1 MLASPFYLHTWKKFV
16 DEGVLDSNRINERIS
31 ESWHRCKQANVNPHM
46 NKGQKIL
53 SSNFFQ
59 DQKKK
64 SEIFLDIAIPQLQNM
79 RRTIDE
85 LQMMALLIDPD
96 GYVLSLSGN
105 QQTLKRAK
113 HINFIEGVKWTEA
126 AVGTN
131 AIGTAL
137 QIEEAIMISGTE
149 HYSVASHSW
158 SCAAAPIHNDDG
170 KLIGVLDFSCPIE
183 FSHPYMLGMVTSIAH
198 AIERECSIRVHQN
211 ELHLIH
217 RFLDVIDSDEQV
229 VICNHR
235 DVIVSASK
243 KVRERVSNWSRMK
256 LEDLMQNGLKPK
268 LEVPIYS
275 NDRMIGKCI
284 YVKENK
290 QGNVFSTSPFING
303 VTFPGV
309 IGTSNAFQHTL
320 EEIKLVSPTDAS
332 VYVCGETGVGKEY
345 VARAIHEN
353 SSRKNGPFIAVN
365 CGSLPKE
372 LMESELFGYAEGA
385 FTGARRQGYK
395 GKFEQADGG
404 TIFLDEIGEVPPE
417 MQVALLRVLQ
427 ERIVTPIGSSKEV
440 PVNIRIITA
449 THKDLLRLVEEG
461 KFRQDLY
468 YRLHVYPL
476 YVPSLIERKED
487 IPYFIQDFCRRK
499 NWNVVFPKNIC
510 NQLSQHAWPGN
521 IRELLNVLERIY
533 ILSQGRE
540 ICGKQISFLLQTM
553 MGNQNQLELQAEN
566 KTEHTL
572 NFREKIQ
579 RDSMIEALEKTN
591 GNVSLASKLLDVP
604 RSTFYKR
611 MQKYKLK
618 SRFL

>member
-1 MLASPFYLHTWKKFV
+1 
-16 DEGVLDSNRINERIS
+16 
-31 ESWHRCKQANVNPHM
+31 
-46 NKGQKIL
+46 
-53 SSNFFQ
+53 
-59 DQKKK
+59 
-64 SEIFLDIAIPQLQNM
+64 
-79 RRTIDE
+79 
-85 LQMMALLIDPD
+85 
-96 GYVLSLSGN
+96 
-105 QQTLKRAK
+105 
-113 HINFIEGVKWTEA
+113 
-126 AVGTN
+126 
-131 AIGTAL
+131 
-137 QIEEAIMISGTE
+137 
-149 HYSVASHSW
+149 
-158 SCAAAPIHNDDG
+158 
-170 KLIGVLDFSCPIE
+170 
-183 FSHPYMLGMVTSIAH
+183 
-198 AIERECSIRVHQN
+198 
-211 ELHLIH
+211 
-217 RFLDVIDSDEQV
+217 
-229 VICNHR
+229 
-235 DVIVSASK
+235 
-243 KVRERVSNWSRMK
+243 
-256 LEDLMQNGLKPK
+256 
-268 LEVPIYS
+268 
-275 NDRMIGKCI
+275 RMIGKCI
-284 YVKENK
+284 YLKENK
-290 QGNVFSTSPFING
+290 RENLFSTSKFING
-303 VTFPGV
+303 ITFHGV

-353 SSRKNGPFIAVN
+353 SPRKNGPFIAVN

-395 GKFEQADGG
+395 GKFEQADSG

-427 ERIVTPIGSSKEV
+427 ERTVTPIGSSKEV
-440 PVNIRIITA
+440 PLNIRIITA

-499 NWNVVFPKNIC
+499 NWNVVFPKSIC
-510 NQLSQHAWPGN
+510 NQFSQHTWPGN
-521 IRELLNVLERIY
+521 IRELLNALERIY

-540 ICGKQISFLLQTM
+540 ICEKQISFLLQTM
-553 MGNQNQLELQAEN
+553 MGNQHQLELQAEN

-591 GNVSLASKLLDVP
+591 GNVSLAAKLLDVP

-611 MQKYKLK
+611 MQKYKL
-618 SRFL
+618 

>member
-16 DEGVLDSNRINERIS
+16 NEGVLDSNRINQRIS

-53 SSNFFQ
+53 SSDIFQ
-59 DQKKK
+59 EQKKK
-64 SEIFLDIAIPQLQNM
+64 SEIFLDIALPQIQNM
-79 RRTIDE
+79 RKTIDE

-105 QQTLKRAK
+105 KQTLKRAK
-113 HINFIEGVKWTEA
+113 HINFIEGVKWTES

-137 QIEEAIMISGTE
+137 EIEEAIMISGTE
-149 HYSVASHSW
+149 HYTVASHSW

-243 KVRERVSNWSRMK
+243 SVRERINNWSRMK
-256 LEDLMQNGLKPK
+256 LEELMHHGLETK
-268 LEVPIYS
+268 LEIPVYS
-275 NDRMIGKCI
+275 NERMIGKCM
-284 YVKENK
+284 YLKENK
-290 QGNVFSTSPFING
+290 QMNTYSALTFIKGITFSG
-303 VTFPGV
+303 VT
-309 IGTSNAFQHTL
+309 GTSRAFQHTL

-353 SSRKNGPFIAVN
+353 SPRKDGPFIAVN

-395 GKFEQADGG
+395 GKFEQANGG
-404 TIFLDEIGEVPPE
+404 TLFLDEIGEVPPE

-427 ERIVTPIGSSKEV
+427 ERTITPIGSSKLV

-487 IPYFIQDFCRRK
+487 IPYFIQHFCERK
-499 NWNVVFPKNIC
+499 NWNVVFPKSIY
-510 NQLSQHAWPGN
+510 NQFLQHTWPGN
-521 IRELLNVLERIY
+521 IRELVNVLERIY

-540 ICGKQISFLLQTM
+540 ICEKQVDFLLQTM
-553 MGNQNQLELQAEN
+553 RGNQQQLELQVEN

-572 NFREKIQ
+572 HFREKIQ
-579 RDSMIEALEKTN
+579 RDSMIEALQKTN
-591 GNVSLASKLLDVP
+591 GNVSLAAKLLNVP

-611 MQKYKLK
+611 MQKYKL
-618 SRFL
+618 

>member
-31 ESWHRCKQANVNPHM
+31 ESWYRCKQANVNPHM

-53 SSNFFQ
+53 SSNIFQ

-64 SEIFLDIAIPQLQNM
+64 SEIFLDIAIPQIQNM
-79 RRTIDE
+79 RKTIDE

-105 QQTLKRAK
+105 EQTLKRAK

-137 QIEEAIMISGTE
+137 EIEEAIMISGTE

-243 KVRERVSNWSRMK
+243 KVRKRVSNWSRMK

-268 LEVPIYS
+268 LEVPVYS

-303 VTFPGV
+303 ITFPGV

-353 SSRKNGPFIAVN
+353 SPRKNGPFIAVN
-365 CGSLPKE
+365 CGALPKE

-427 ERIVTPIGSSKEV
+427 ERTVIPIGGSKEV

-487 IPYFIQDFCRRK
+487 IPYFIQHFCERK
-499 NWNVVFPKNIC
+499 NWNIVFPKSIC
-510 NQLSQHAWPGN
+510 NQFSQHTWPGN
-521 IRELLNVLERIY
+521 IRELLNALERIY

-540 ICGKQISFLLQTM
+540 ICEKQISFLLQTM
-553 MGNQNQLELQAEN
+553 MRNQHQLELQTEN
-566 KTEHTL
+566 KTEDTL

-591 GNVSLASKLLDVP
+591 GNVSLAAKLLDVP

-611 MQKYKLK
+611 MQKYKL
-618 SRFL
+618 

>member
-1 MLASPFYLHTWKKFV
+1 MLASPFYLHTWKKFI
-16 DEGVLDSNRINERIS
+16 DEGVLDSNRINEKIS

-53 SSNFFQ
+53 SSNIFQ

-64 SEIFLDIAIPQLQNM
+64 SEIFLDIAIPQIQNM
-79 RRTIDE
+79 RKTIDE

-105 QQTLKRAK
+105 KQTLKRAK

-137 QIEEAIMISGTE
+137 EIEEAIMISGTE

-243 KVRERVSNWSRMK
+243 SVRERINNWSRMK
-256 LEDLMQNGLKPK
+256 LEELMHHGLEIK
-268 LEVPIYS
+268 LEIPVYS
-275 NDRMIGKCI
+275 NERMIGKCM
-284 YVKENK
+284 YLKENK
-290 QGNVFSTSPFING
+290 QMNTYSAFTFIKG
-303 VTFPGV
+303 ITFPGV
-309 IGTSNAFQHTL
+309 TGTSKAFQHTL

-353 SSRKNGPFIAVN
+353 SPRKDGLFIAVN

-395 GKFEQADGG
+395 GKFEQANGG
-404 TIFLDEIGEVPPE
+404 TLFLDEIGEVPPE

-427 ERIVTPIGSSKEV
+427 ERTITPIGSSKEV

-461 KFRQDLY
+461 EFRQDLY

-487 IPYFIQDFCRRK
+487 IPYFIQHFCERK
-499 NWNVVFPKNIC
+499 NWNVVFPKSIC
-510 NQLSQHAWPGN
+510 NQFLQHTWPGN
-521 IRELLNVLERIY
+521 IRELVNALERIY

-540 ICGKQISFLLQTM
+540 ICEKQVALLIQTM
-553 MGNQNQLELQAEN
+553 MGNQQQLELQVEN

-579 RDSMIEALEKTN
+579 RDSMIEALQKTN
-591 GNVSLASKLLDVP
+591 GNVSLAAKLLDVP

-611 MQKYKLK
+611 MQKYKL
-618 SRFL
+618 

>member
-16 DEGVLDSNRINERIS
+16 NEGVLDSNRINQRIS

-46 NKGQKIL
+46 NKGQKVL
-53 SSNFFQ
+53 SSHIFRE
-59 DQKKK
+59 QKKK
-64 SEIFLDIAIPQLQNM
+64 SEIFLDIALPQIQNM
-79 RRTIDE
+79 RKTIDE

-105 QQTLKRAK
+105 KQTLKRAK

-137 QIEEAIMISGTE
+137 EIEEAIMISGTE
-149 HYSVASHSW
+149 HYSVVSHSW

-170 KLIGVLDFSCPIE
+170 KLIGILDFSCPIE

-243 KVRERVSNWSRMK
+243 SVRERVTNWSRMK
-256 LEDLMQNGLKPK
+256 LEDLVHHGLETK
-268 LEVPIYS
+268 LEIPVYS
-275 NDRMIGKCI
+275 NERMIGKCM
-284 YVKENK
+284 YLKENK
-290 QGNVFSTSPFING
+290 QMNTYSAFTFIKG
-303 VTFPGV
+303 ITFPGV
-309 IGTSNAFQHTL
+309 TGTSKAFQHTL

-353 SSRKNGPFIAVN
+353 SPRKDGPFIAVN

-395 GKFEQADGG
+395 GKFEQANGG
-404 TIFLDEIGEVPPE
+404 TLFLDEIGEVPPE

-427 ERIVTPIGSSKEV
+427 ERTITPIGSSKEV

-487 IPYFIQDFCRRK
+487 IPYFIQHFCERK
-499 NWNVVFPKNIC
+499 NWNVVFPKSIC
-510 NQLSQHAWPGN
+510 NQFLQHTWPGN
-521 IRELLNVLERIY
+521 IRELVNALERIY

-540 ICGKQISFLLQTM
+540 ICEKQVAFLIQTM
-553 MGNQNQLELQAEN
+553 MGNQQQLELQVEN
-566 KTEHTL
+566 KTEQTL
-572 NFREKIQ
+572 HFREKIQ
-579 RDSMIEALEKTN
+579 RDSMIEALQKTN
-591 GNVSLASKLLDVP
+591 GNVSLAAKLLDVP

-611 MQKYKLK
+611 MQKYKL
-618 SRFL
+618 

>member
-1 MLASPFYLHTWKKFV
+1 MLASPFYLHTWKKFIN
-16 DEGVLDSNRINERIS
+16 EGVLDSNRINERIS

-64 SEIFLDIAIPQLQNM
+64 SEIFLDIAIPQIQNM
-79 RRTIDE
+79 RKTIDE

-105 QQTLKRAK
+105 KQTLKRAK

-137 QIEEAIMISGTE
+137 EIEEAIMISGTE
-149 HYSVASHSW
+149 HYSVVSHSW

-243 KVRERVSNWSRMK
+243 SVRERINNWSRMK
-256 LEDLMQNGLKPK
+256 LEELMHHGLETK
-268 LEVPIYS
+268 LEIPVYS
-275 NDRMIGKCI
+275 NERMIGKCM
-284 YVKENK
+284 YLKENE
-290 QGNVFSTSPFING
+290 QMNTYSAFTFIKG
-303 VTFPGV
+303 ITFPGV
-309 IGTSNAFQHTL
+309 TGTSKAFQHTL

-353 SSRKNGPFIAVN
+353 SPRKDGPFIAVN

-395 GKFEQADGG
+395 GKFEQANGG
-404 TIFLDEIGEVPPE
+404 TLFLDEIGEVPPE

-427 ERIVTPIGSSKEV
+427 ERTITPIGSSKEV

-487 IPYFIQDFCRRK
+487 IPYFIQHFCERK
-499 NWNVVFPKNIC
+499 NWNVVFPKSIC
-510 NQLSQHAWPGN
+510 NQFLQHTWPGN
-521 IRELLNVLERIY
+521 IRELVNALERIY

-540 ICGKQISFLLQTM
+540 ICEKQVAFLIQTM
-553 MGNQNQLELQAEN
+553 MGNQQQLELQVEN

-579 RDSMIEALEKTN
+579 RDSMIEALQKTN
-591 GNVSLASKLLDVP
+591 GNVSLAAKLLDVP

-611 MQKYKLK
+611 MQKYKL
-618 SRFL
+618 

>member
-53 SSNFFQ
+53 SSIFFQ

-64 SEIFLDIAIPQLQNM
+64 SEIFLDIAIPQIQNM
-79 RRTIDE
+79 RKTIDE

-105 QQTLKRAK
+105 KQTLKRAK
-113 HINFIEGVKWTEA
+113 HINFVEGVKWTEA

-158 SCAAAPIHNDDG
+158 SCAAAPIHNNDG

-211 ELHLIH
+211 ELQLIH

-243 KVRERVSNWSRMK
+243 RVRERVCNWSRMK
-256 LEDLMQNGLKPK
+256 LEDLMHYGLKTK
-268 LEVPIYS
+268 LEVPVYS
-275 NDRMIGKCI
+275 SDRMIGKCI

-290 QGNVFSTSPFING
+290 QEKLFSTSPFING
-303 VTFPGV
+303 ITFPGV
-309 IGTSNAFQHTL
+309 IGTSDSFQHTL
-320 EEIKLVSPTDAS
+320 EEIKLVSPTDTS
-332 VYVCGETGVGKEY
+332 VYVCGKTGVGKEY

-353 SSRKNGPFIAVN
+353 SPRKNGPFIAVN

-417 MQVALLRVLQ
+417 MQVALLRVIQ
-427 ERIVTPIGSSKEV
+427 ERTVTPIGSSKEV

-487 IPYFIQDFCRRK
+487 IPYFIKHFCEQK
-499 NWNVVFPKNIC
+499 NWNVVFPKSIC
-510 NQLSQHAWPGN
+510 NQFYQHTWPGN

-540 ICGKQISFLLQTM
+540 ICEKQISFLLQTM
-553 MGNQNQLELQAEN
+553 MGNQHQLALQAEN
-566 KTEHTL
+566 KTENAL

-579 RDSMIEALEKTN
+579 RDSMVEALEKTN
-591 GNVSLASKLLDVP
+591 GNVSLAAKLLDVP

-611 MQKYKLK
+611 MQKYRL
-618 SRFL
+618 

>member
-1 MLASPFYLHTWKKFV
+1 MLASPFYLHTWKKFIN
-16 DEGVLDSNRINERIS
+16 EGVLDSNRINERIS

-64 SEIFLDIAIPQLQNM
+64 SEIFLDIAIPQIQNM
-79 RRTIDE
+79 RKTIDE

-105 QQTLKRAK
+105 KQTLKRAK

-137 QIEEAIMISGTE
+137 EIEEAIMISGTE
-149 HYSVASHSW
+149 HYSVVSHNW

-243 KVRERVSNWSRMK
+243 SVRVRINNWSRMK
-256 LEDLMQNGLKPK
+256 LEELMHHGLETK
-268 LEVPIYS
+268 LEIPVYS
-275 NDRMIGKCI
+275 NERMIGKCM
-284 YVKENK
+284 YLKENE
-290 QGNVFSTSPFING
+290 QMNTYSALTFIKG
-303 VTFPGV
+303 ITFPGV
-309 IGTSNAFQHTL
+309 TGTSRAFQHTL
-320 EEIKLVSPTDAS
+320 EEIMLVSPTDAS

-353 SSRKNGPFIAVN
+353 SPRKDGPFIAVN

-372 LMESELFGYAEGA
+372 LIESELFGYAEGA

-395 GKFEQADGG
+395 GKFEQANGG
-404 TIFLDEIGEVPPE
+404 TLFLDEIGEVPPE

-427 ERIVTPIGSSKEV
+427 ERTITPIGSSKEV

-487 IPYFIQDFCRRK
+487 IPYFIQHFCEQK
-499 NWNVVFPKNIC
+499 NWNVVFPKSIC
-510 NQLSQHAWPGN
+510 NQFLQHTWPGN
-521 IRELLNVLERIY
+521 IRELVNALERIY

-540 ICGKQISFLLQTM
+540 ICEKQVALLIQTM
-553 MGNQNQLELQAEN
+553 MGNQQQLELQVEN

-579 RDSMIEALEKTN
+579 RDSMIEALQKTN
-591 GNVSLASKLLDVP
+591 GNVSLAAKLLDVP

-611 MQKYKLK
+611 MQKYKL
-618 SRFL
+618 

>member
-1 MLASPFYLHTWKKFV
+1 MLASPFYLHTWKKFI
-16 DEGVLDSNRINERIS
+16 DKGVLNSNRINERIS

-53 SSNFFQ
+53 SSNIFQ
-59 DQKKK
+59 EQKKK
-64 SEIFLDIAIPQLQNM
+64 SEIFLDIALPQIQNM
-79 RRTIDE
+79 RKTIDE

-105 QQTLKRAK
+105 KQTLKRAK

-137 QIEEAIMISGTE
+137 EIEEAIMISGTE

-183 FSHPYMLGMVTSIAH
+183 FSHLYMLGMVTSIAH

-243 KVRERVSNWSRMK
+243 SVRKRVTNWSRMK
-256 LEDLMQNGLKPK
+256 LEDLMRYGLETK
-268 LEVPIYS
+268 LEIPVYS
-275 NDRMIGKCI
+275 NERMIGKCM
-284 YVKENK
+284 YLKENK
-290 QGNVFSTSPFING
+290 QMNTYSAFTFIKGITFSG
-303 VTFPGV
+303 VT
-309 IGTSNAFQHTL
+309 GTSKAFQHTL

-353 SSRKNGPFIAVN
+353 SPRKDGPFIAVN

-395 GKFEQADGG
+395 GKFEQANGG
-404 TIFLDEIGEVPPE
+404 TLFLDEIGEVPSE

-427 ERIVTPIGSSKEV
+427 ERTITPIGSSKEV

-476 YVPSLIERKED
+476 YVPSLLERKED
-487 IPYFIQDFCRRK
+487 IPYFIQHFCERK
-499 NWNVVFPKNIC
+499 NWNVVFPKSIC
-510 NQLSQHAWPGN
+510 NQFLQHTWPGN
-521 IRELLNVLERIY
+521 IRELVNVLERIY

-540 ICGKQISFLLQTM
+540 ICEKRIAFLLQTM
-553 MGNQNQLELQAEN
+553 MGNQQQLELQVEN

-579 RDSMIEALEKTN
+579 RDSMIEALQKTN
-591 GNVSLASKLLDVP
+591 GNVSLATKLLDVP

-611 MQKYKLK
+611 MQKFNL
-618 SRFL
+618 

>member
-16 DEGVLDSNRINERIS
+16 NEGVLDSNRINQRIS

-46 NKGQKIL
+46 NKGQKVL
-53 SSNFFQ
+53 SSNIFRE
-59 DQKKK
+59 QKKK
-64 SEIFLDIAIPQLQNM
+64 SEIFLDIALPQIQNM
-79 RRTIDE
+79 RKTIDE

-105 QQTLKRAK
+105 KQTLKRAK

-137 QIEEAIMISGTE
+137 EIEEAIMISGTE
-149 HYSVASHSW
+149 HYSVVSHSW

-170 KLIGVLDFSCPIE
+170 KLIGILDFSCPIE

-243 KVRERVSNWSRMK
+243 SVRERVTNWSRMK
-256 LEDLMQNGLKPK
+256 LEDLVHHGLETK
-268 LEVPIYS
+268 LEIPVYS
-275 NDRMIGKCI
+275 NERMIGKCV
-284 YVKENK
+284 YLKENK
-290 QGNVFSTSPFING
+290 QMNTYSAFTFIKG
-303 VTFPGV
+303 ITFPGV
-309 IGTSNAFQHTL
+309 TGTSKAFQHTL

-353 SSRKNGPFIAVN
+353 SPRKDGPFIAVN

-395 GKFEQADGG
+395 GKFEQANGG
-404 TIFLDEIGEVPPE
+404 TLFLDEIGEVPPE

-427 ERIVTPIGSSKEV
+427 ERTITPIGSSKEV

-476 YVPSLIERKED
+476 YVPSLLERKED
-487 IPYFIQDFCRRK
+487 IPYFIQHFCERK
-499 NWNVVFPKNIC
+499 NWNVVFPKSIC
-510 NQLSQHAWPGN
+510 NQFLQHTWPGN
-521 IRELLNVLERIY
+521 IRELVNVLERIY

-540 ICGKQISFLLQTM
+540 ICEKQVAFLIQTM
-553 MGNQNQLELQAEN
+553 MGNQQQLELQVEN

-572 NFREKIQ
+572 NFRKKIQ
-579 RDSMIEALEKTN
+579 RDSMIEALQKTN
-591 GNVSLASKLLDVP
+591 GNVSLAAKLLDVP

-611 MQKYKLK
+611 MQKYKL
-618 SRFL
+618 

>member
-1 MLASPFYLHTWKKFV
+1 MLASPFYLHTWKKFIN
-16 DEGVLDSNRINERIS
+16 EGVLDSNRINERIS

-53 SSNFFQ
+53 SSSFFQ

-64 SEIFLDIAIPQLQNM
+64 SEIFLDIAIPQIQNM
-79 RRTIDE
+79 RKTIDE

-105 QQTLKRAK
+105 KQTLKRAK

-137 QIEEAIMISGTE
+137 EIEEAIMISGTE
-149 HYSVASHSW
+149 HYSVVSHSW

-243 KVRERVSNWSRMK
+243 SVRERINNWSRMK
-256 LEDLMQNGLKPK
+256 LEELMHHGLETK
-268 LEVPIYS
+268 LEIPVYS
-275 NDRMIGKCI
+275 NERMIGKCM
-284 YVKENK
+284 YLKENE
-290 QGNVFSTSPFING
+290 QMNTYSALTFIKG
-303 VTFPGV
+303 ITFPGV
-309 IGTSNAFQHTL
+309 TGTSRAFQHTL

-353 SSRKNGPFIAVN
+353 SPRKDGPFIAVN

-372 LMESELFGYAEGA
+372 LIESELFGYAEGA

-395 GKFEQADGG
+395 GKFEQANGG
-404 TIFLDEIGEVPPE
+404 TLFLDEIGEVPPE

-427 ERIVTPIGSSKEV
+427 ERTITPIGSSKEV

-487 IPYFIQDFCRRK
+487 IPYFIQHFCERK
-499 NWNVVFPKNIC
+499 NWNVVFPKSIC
-510 NQLSQHAWPGN
+510 NQFLQHTWPGN
-521 IRELLNVLERIY
+521 IRELVNALERIY

-540 ICGKQISFLLQTM
+540 ICEKQVALLIQTM
-553 MGNQNQLELQAEN
+553 MGNQQQLELQVEN

-579 RDSMIEALEKTN
+579 RDSMIEALQKTN
-591 GNVSLASKLLDVP
+591 GNVSLAAKLLDVP

-611 MQKYKLK
+611 MQKYKL
-618 SRFL
+618 

>member
-1 MLASPFYLHTWKKFV
+1 MLASQFYLHTWKKFV
-16 DEGVLDSNRINERIS
+16 NEGVLDSNRINQRIS

-53 SSNFFQ
+53 SSNIFQ
-59 DQKKK
+59 EQKKK
-64 SEIFLDIAIPQLQNM
+64 SEIFLDIALPQIQNM
-79 RRTIDE
+79 RKTIDE

-105 QQTLKRAK
+105 KQTLKRAK
-113 HINFIEGVKWTEA
+113 HINFIEGVKWTES

-137 QIEEAIMISGTE
+137 EIEEAIMISGTE
-149 HYSVASHSW
+149 HYTVASHSW

-243 KVRERVSNWSRMK
+243 SVRERINNWSRMK
-256 LEDLMQNGLKPK
+256 LEELMHHGLETK
-268 LEVPIYS
+268 LEIPVYS
-275 NDRMIGKCI
+275 NERMIGKCM
-284 YVKENK
+284 YLKENK
-290 QGNVFSTSPFING
+290 QMNTYSALTFIKGITFSG
-303 VTFPGV
+303 VT
-309 IGTSNAFQHTL
+309 GTSRAFQHTL

-353 SSRKNGPFIAVN
+353 SPRKDGPFIAVN

-395 GKFEQADGG
+395 GKFEQANGG
-404 TIFLDEIGEVPPE
+404 TLFLDEIGEVPPE

-427 ERIVTPIGSSKEV
+427 ERTITPIGSSKLV

-487 IPYFIQDFCRRK
+487 IPYFIQHFCERK
-499 NWNVVFPKNIC
+499 NWNVVFPKSIY
-510 NQLSQHAWPGN
+510 NQFLQHTWPGN
-521 IRELLNVLERIY
+521 IRELVNVLERIY

-540 ICGKQISFLLQTM
+540 ICEKQVAFLLQTM
-553 MGNQNQLELQAEN
+553 RGNQQQLELQVEN

-572 NFREKIQ
+572 NFRKKIQ
-579 RDSMIEALEKTN
+579 RDSMIEALQKTN
-591 GNVSLASKLLDVP
+591 GNVSLAAKLLNVP

-611 MQKYKLK
+611 MQKYKL
-618 SRFL
+618 

>member
-1 MLASPFYLHTWKKFV
+1 MLASPFYLHTWKKFI

-53 SSNFFQ
+53 SSHIFRE
-59 DQKKK
+59 QKKK
-64 SEIFLDIAIPQLQNM
+64 SEIFLDIALPQIQNM
-79 RRTIDE
+79 RKTIDE

-105 QQTLKRAK
+105 KQTLKRAK

-137 QIEEAIMISGTE
+137 EIEEAIMISGTE

-243 KVRERVSNWSRMK
+243 SVRERINNWSRMK
-256 LEDLMQNGLKPK
+256 LEELMHHGLETK
-268 LEVPIYS
+268 LEIPVYS
-275 NDRMIGKCI
+275 NERMIGKCM
-284 YVKENK
+284 YLKENE
-290 QGNVFSTSPFING
+290 QMNTYSALTFIKG
-303 VTFPGV
+303 ITFPGV
-309 IGTSNAFQHTL
+309 TGTSRAFQHTL

-353 SSRKNGPFIAVN
+353 SPRKDGPFIAVN

-395 GKFEQADGG
+395 GKFEQANGG
-404 TIFLDEIGEVPPE
+404 TLFLDEIGEVPPE

-427 ERIVTPIGSSKEV
+427 ERTITPIGSSKEV

-461 KFRQDLY
+461 NFRQDLY

-487 IPYFIQDFCRRK
+487 IPYFIQHFCERK
-499 NWNVVFPKNIC
+499 NWNVVFPKSIC
-510 NQLSQHAWPGN
+510 NQFLQHTWPGN
-521 IRELLNVLERIY
+521 IRELVNALERIY

-540 ICGKQISFLLQTM
+540 ICEKQVALLIQTM
-553 MGNQNQLELQAEN
+553 MGNQQQLELQVEN

-579 RDSMIEALEKTN
+579 RDSMIEALQKTN
-591 GNVSLASKLLDVP
+591 GNVSLAAKLLDVP

-611 MQKYKLK
+611 MQKYKL
-618 SRFL
+618 

>member
-1 MLASPFYLHTWKKFV
+1 MLASPFYLHTWKKFI
-16 DEGVLDSNRINERIS
+16 DKGVLDSNRINERIS

-53 SSNFFQ
+53 SSNIFQ
-59 DQKKK
+59 EQKKK
-64 SEIFLDIAIPQLQNM
+64 SEIFLDIALPQIQNM
-79 RRTIDE
+79 RKTIDE

-105 QQTLKRAK
+105 KQTLKRAK

-137 QIEEAIMISGTE
+137 EIEEAIMISGTE

-170 KLIGVLDFSCPIE
+170 KLIGVLDFSCAIE

-243 KVRERVSNWSRMK
+243 SVRERVTNWSRMK
-256 LEDLMQNGLKPK
+256 LEDLMRYGLETK
-268 LEVPIYS
+268 LEIPVYS
-275 NDRMIGKCI
+275 NERMIGKCM
-284 YVKENK
+284 YLKENK
-290 QGNVFSTSPFING
+290 QMNTYSAFTFIKGITFSG
-303 VTFPGV
+303 VT
-309 IGTSNAFQHTL
+309 GTNKAFQHTL

-353 SSRKNGPFIAVN
+353 SPRKDGPFIAVN

-395 GKFEQADGG
+395 GKFEQANGG
-404 TIFLDEIGEVPPE
+404 TLFLDEIGEVPSE

-427 ERIVTPIGSSKEV
+427 ERTITPIGSSKEV
-440 PVNIRIITA
+440 TVNIRIITA

-476 YVPSLIERKED
+476 YVPSLLERKED
-487 IPYFIQDFCRRK
+487 IPYFIQHFCERK
-499 NWNVVFPKNIC
+499 NWNVVFPKSIC
-510 NQLSQHAWPGN
+510 NQFLQHTWPGN
-521 IRELLNVLERIY
+521 IRELVNVLERIY

-540 ICGKQISFLLQTM
+540 ICEKQVAFLLQTM
-553 MGNQNQLELQAEN
+553 MGNQQQLELQVEN

-579 RDSMIEALEKTN
+579 RDSMIEALQKTN
-591 GNVSLASKLLDVP
+591 GNVSLAVKLLDVP

-611 MQKYKLK
+611 MQKFNL
-618 SRFL
+618 

>member
-1 MLASPFYLHTWKKFV
+1 MLASPFYLHTWKKFIN
-16 DEGVLDSNRINERIS
+16 EGVLDSNRINQRIS

-46 NKGQKIL
+46 NKGQKVL
-53 SSNFFQ
+53 SSNIFRE
-59 DQKKK
+59 QKKK
-64 SEIFLDIAIPQLQNM
+64 SEIFLDIAIPQIQNM
-79 RRTIDE
+79 RKTIDE

-105 QQTLKRAK
+105 KQTLKRAK

-137 QIEEAIMISGTE
+137 EIEEAIMISGTE

-243 KVRERVSNWSRMK
+243 SVRERINNWSRMK
-256 LEDLMQNGLKPK
+256 LEELMHHGLETK
-268 LEVPIYS
+268 LEIPVYS
-275 NDRMIGKCI
+275 NERMIGKCM
-284 YVKENK
+284 YLKENK
-290 QGNVFSTSPFING
+290 QMNTYSALTFIKG
-303 VTFPGV
+303 ITFPGV
-309 IGTSNAFQHTL
+309 TGTSKAFQHTL
-320 EEIKLVSPTDAS
+320 EEIKLVSPTEAS

-353 SSRKNGPFIAVN
+353 SPRKDGPFIAVN

-395 GKFEQADGG
+395 GKFEQANGG
-404 TIFLDEIGEVPPE
+404 TLFLDEIGEVPPE

-427 ERIVTPIGSSKEV
+427 ERTITPIGSSKEV

-487 IPYFIQDFCRRK
+487 IPYFIQHFCERK
-499 NWNVVFPKNIC
+499 NWNVVFPKSIC
-510 NQLSQHAWPGN
+510 NQFLQHTWPGN
-521 IRELLNVLERIY
+521 IRELVNALERIY

-540 ICGKQISFLLQTM
+540 ICEKQVAFLIQTM
-553 MGNQNQLELQAEN
+553 MGNQQQLELQVEN

-579 RDSMIEALEKTN
+579 RDSMIEALQKTN
-591 GNVSLASKLLDVP
+591 GNVSLATKLLDVP

-611 MQKYKLK
+611 MQKYKL
-618 SRFL
+618 

>member
-16 DEGVLDSNRINERIS
+16 NEGVLDSNRINQRIS

-53 SSNFFQ
+53 SSNIFQ
-59 DQKKK
+59 EQKKK
-64 SEIFLDIAIPQLQNM
+64 SEIFLDIALPQIQNM
-79 RRTIDE
+79 RKTIDE

-105 QQTLKRAK
+105 KQTLKRAK

-137 QIEEAIMISGTE
+137 EIEEAIMISGTE

-170 KLIGVLDFSCPIE
+170 KLIGILDFSCPIE

-243 KVRERVSNWSRMK
+243 SVRERINNWSRMK
-256 LEDLMQNGLKPK
+256 LEELMHHGLETK
-268 LEVPIYS
+268 LEIPVYS
-275 NDRMIGKCI
+275 NERMIGKCM
-284 YVKENK
+284 YLKENK
-290 QGNVFSTSPFING
+290 QMNTYSALTFIKGITFSG
-303 VTFPGV
+303 VT
-309 IGTSNAFQHTL
+309 GTSRAFQHTL

-353 SSRKNGPFIAVN
+353 SPRKDGPFIAVN

-395 GKFEQADGG
+395 GKFEQANGG
-404 TIFLDEIGEVPPE
+404 TLFLDEIGEVPPE

-427 ERIVTPIGSSKEV
+427 ERTITPIGSSKEV

-487 IPYFIQDFCRRK
+487 IPYFIQHFCERK
-499 NWNVVFPKNIC
+499 NWNVVFPKSIY
-510 NQLSQHAWPGN
+510 NQFLQHTWPGN
-521 IRELLNVLERIY
+521 IRELVNVLERIY

-540 ICGKQISFLLQTM
+540 ICEKQVAFLLQTM
-553 MGNQNQLELQAEN
+553 MGNQQQLEWQVET
-566 KTEHTL
+566 KTEQTL
-572 NFREKIQ
+572 HFREKIQ
-579 RDSMIEALEKTN
+579 RDSMIEALQKTN
-591 GNVSLASKLLDVP
+591 GNVSLAAKLLNVP

-611 MQKYKLK
+611 MQKYKL
-618 SRFL
+618 

>member
-1 MLASPFYLHTWKKFV
+1 MLASPFYLHTWKKFI

-46 NKGQKIL
+46 NKGQKVL
-53 SSNFFQ
+53 SSNIFQ
-59 DQKKK
+59 EQKKK
-64 SEIFLDIAIPQLQNM
+64 SEIFLDIALPQIQNM
-79 RRTIDE
+79 RKTIDE

-105 QQTLKRAK
+105 KQTLKRAK

-137 QIEEAIMISGTE
+137 EIEEAIMISGTE

-243 KVRERVSNWSRMK
+243 SVRERVTNWSRMK
-256 LEDLMQNGLKPK
+256 LEDLVHHGLETK
-268 LEVPIYS
+268 LEIPVYS
-275 NDRMIGKCI
+275 NERMIGKCM
-284 YVKENK
+284 YLKENK
-290 QGNVFSTSPFING
+290 QMNTYSAFTFIKG
-303 VTFPGV
+303 ITFPGV
-309 IGTSNAFQHTL
+309 TGTSKAFQHTL

-353 SSRKNGPFIAVN
+353 SPRKDGPFIAVN

-395 GKFEQADGG
+395 GKFEQANGG
-404 TIFLDEIGEVPPE
+404 TLFLDEIGEVPPE

-427 ERIVTPIGSSKEV
+427 ERTITPIGSSKEV

-487 IPYFIQDFCRRK
+487 IPYFIQHFCEQK
-499 NWNVVFPKNIC
+499 NWNIVFPKSIC
-510 NQLSQHAWPGN
+510 NQFLQHTWPGN
-521 IRELLNVLERIY
+521 IRELVNALERIY

-540 ICGKQISFLLQTM
+540 ICEKQVAFLIQTM
-553 MGNQNQLELQAEN
+553 MGNQQQLELQVEN

-579 RDSMIEALEKTN
+579 RDSMIEALQKTN
-591 GNVSLASKLLDVP
+591 GNVSLAAKLLDVP

-611 MQKYKLK
+611 MQKYKL
-618 SRFL
+618 

>member
-31 ESWHRCKQANVNPHM
+31 ESWYRCKQANVNPHM

-53 SSNFFQ
+53 SSNIFQ

-64 SEIFLDIAIPQLQNM
+64 SEIFLDIAIPQIQNM
-79 RRTIDE
+79 RKTIDE

-105 QQTLKRAK
+105 EQTLKRAK

-137 QIEEAIMISGTE
+137 EIEEAIMISGTE

-217 RFLDVIDSDEQV
+217 RFLDVIDSNEQV

-235 DVIVSASK
+235 NVIVSASK
-243 KVRERVSNWSRMK
+243 RIRERVTNWSRMK
-256 LEDLMQNGLKPK
+256 LEDLMYYGLKTK
-268 LEVPIYS
+268 LEVPVYS
-275 NDRMIGKCI
+275 NNRMIGKCI
-284 YVKENK
+284 YVKEKK
-290 QGNVFSTSPFING
+290 QEKVFSTSLFING
-303 VTFPGV
+303 ITFPGV
-309 IGTSNAFQHTL
+309 IGTSDAFQHTL

-353 SSRKNGPFIAVN
+353 SPRKNGPFIAVN
-365 CGSLPKE
+365 CGALPKE

-395 GKFEQADGG
+395 GKFKQADGG

-427 ERIVTPIGSSKEV
+427 ERTVTPIGSSKEV

-487 IPYFIQDFCRRK
+487 IPYFIQHFCERK
-499 NWNVVFPKNIC
+499 NWNVVFPKSIC
-510 NQLSQHAWPGN
+510 NQFSQHTWPGN
-521 IRELLNVLERIY
+521 IRELLNALERIY

-540 ICGKQISFLLQTM
+540 ICEKQISFLLQTM
-553 MGNQNQLELQAEN
+553 MRNQHQLELQTEN
-566 KTEHTL
+566 KTEDTL

-591 GNVSLASKLLDVP
+591 GNVSLAAKLLDVP

-611 MQKYKLK
+611 MQKYKL
-618 SRFL
+618 

>member
-1 MLASPFYLHTWKKFV
+1 MLASPFYLHTWKKFIN
-16 DEGVLDSNRINERIS
+16 EGVLDSNRINERIS

-46 NKGQKIL
+46 NKGQKVL
-53 SSNFFQ
+53 SSNIFRE
-59 DQKKK
+59 QKKK
-64 SEIFLDIAIPQLQNM
+64 SEIFLDIALPQIQNM
-79 RRTIDE
+79 RKTIDE

-105 QQTLKRAK
+105 KQTLKRAK

-137 QIEEAIMISGTE
+137 EIEEAIMISGTE
-149 HYSVASHSW
+149 HYSVVSHSW

-243 KVRERVSNWSRMK
+243 SVRERVTNWSRMK
-256 LEDLMQNGLKPK
+256 LEELMHHGLETK
-268 LEVPIYS
+268 LEIPVYS
-275 NDRMIGKCI
+275 NERMIGKCM
-284 YVKENK
+284 YLKENK
-290 QGNVFSTSPFING
+290 QMNTYSALTFIKG
-303 VTFPGV
+303 ITFPGV
-309 IGTSNAFQHTL
+309 TGTSRAFQHTL

-353 SSRKNGPFIAVN
+353 SPRKDGPFIAVN

-395 GKFEQADGG
+395 GKFEQANGG
-404 TIFLDEIGEVPPE
+404 TLFLDEIGEVPPE

-427 ERIVTPIGSSKEV
+427 ERTITPIGSSKEV

-487 IPYFIQDFCRRK
+487 IPYFIQHFCERK
-499 NWNVVFPKNIC
+499 NWNVVFPKSIY
-510 NQLSQHAWPGN
+510 NQFLQHTWPGN
-521 IRELLNVLERIY
+521 IRELVNVLERIY

-540 ICGKQISFLLQTM
+540 ICEKQVAFLIQTM
-553 MGNQNQLELQAEN
+553 TGNQQQLELQVEN

-591 GNVSLASKLLDVP
+591 GNVSLAAKLLNVP

-611 MQKYKLK
+611 MQKYKL
-618 SRFL
+618 

>member
-16 DEGVLDSNRINERIS
+16 NEGVLDSNRINQRIS

-53 SSNFFQ
+53 SSNIFQ
-59 DQKKK
+59 EQKKK
-64 SEIFLDIAIPQLQNM
+64 SEIFLDIALPQIQNM
-79 RRTIDE
+79 RKTIDE

-105 QQTLKRAK
+105 KQTLKRAK
-113 HINFIEGVKWTEA
+113 HINFIEGVKWTES

-137 QIEEAIMISGTE
+137 EIEEAIMIIGTE
-149 HYSVASHSW
+149 HYTVASHSW

-235 DVIVSASK
+235 DVIISASK
-243 KVRERVSNWSRMK
+243 SVRERINNWSRMK
-256 LEDLMQNGLKPK
+256 LEELMHHGLETK
-268 LEVPIYS
+268 LEIPVYS
-275 NDRMIGKCI
+275 NERMIGKCM
-284 YVKENK
+284 YLKENK
-290 QGNVFSTSPFING
+290 QMNTYSALTFIKGITFSG
-303 VTFPGV
+303 VT
-309 IGTSNAFQHTL
+309 GTSRAFQHTL

-353 SSRKNGPFIAVN
+353 SPRKDGPFIAVN

-395 GKFEQADGG
+395 GKFEQANGG
-404 TIFLDEIGEVPPE
+404 TLFLDEIGEVPPE

-427 ERIVTPIGSSKEV
+427 ERTITPIGSSKLV

-487 IPYFIQDFCRRK
+487 IPYFIQHFCERK
-499 NWNVVFPKNIC
+499 NWNVVFPKSIY
-510 NQLSQHAWPGN
+510 NQFLQHTWPGN
-521 IRELLNVLERIY
+521 IRELVNVLERIY

-540 ICGKQISFLLQTM
+540 ICGKQVAFLLQTM
-553 MGNQNQLELQAEN
+553 RGNQQQLELQVEN

-572 NFREKIQ
+572 NFRKKIQ
-579 RDSMIEALEKTN
+579 RDSMIEALQKTN
-591 GNVSLASKLLDVP
+591 GNVSLAAKLLNVP

-611 MQKYKLK
+611 MQKYKL
-618 SRFL
+618 

>member
-1 MLASPFYLHTWKKFV
+1 KFV
-16 DEGVLDSNRINERIS
+16 NEGVLDSNRINQRIS

-53 SSNFFQ
+53 SSNIFQ
-59 DQKKK
+59 EQKEK
-64 SEIFLDIAIPQLQNM
+64 SEIFLDIALPQIQNM
-79 RRTIDE
+79 RKTIDE

-105 QQTLKRAK
+105 KQTLKRAK
-113 HINFIEGVKWTEA
+113 HINFIEGVKWTES

-137 QIEEAIMISGTE
+137 EIEEAIMISGTE
-149 HYSVASHSW
+149 HYTVASHSW

-243 KVRERVSNWSRMK
+243 SVRERINNWSRMK
-256 LEDLMQNGLKPK
+256 LEELMHHGLETK
-268 LEVPIYS
+268 LEIPVYS
-275 NDRMIGKCI
+275 NERMIGKCM
-284 YVKENK
+284 YLKENK
-290 QGNVFSTSPFING
+290 QMNTYSALTFIKGITFSG
-303 VTFPGV
+303 VT
-309 IGTSNAFQHTL
+309 GTSRAFQHTL

-353 SSRKNGPFIAVN
+353 SPRKDGPFIAVN

-395 GKFEQADGG
+395 GKFEQANGG
-404 TIFLDEIGEVPPE
+404 TLFLDEIGEVPPE

-427 ERIVTPIGSSKEV
+427 ERTITPIGSSKLV

-487 IPYFIQDFCRRK
+487 IPYFIQHFCERK
-499 NWNVVFPKNIC
+499 NWNVVFPKSIY
-510 NQLSQHAWPGN
+510 NQFLQHTWPGN
-521 IRELLNVLERIY
+521 IRELVNVLERIY

-540 ICGKQISFLLQTM
+540 ICEKQVDFLLQTM
-553 MGNQNQLELQAEN
+553 RGNQQQLELQVEN

-572 NFREKIQ
+572 HFREKIQ
-579 RDSMIEALEKTN
+579 RDSMIEALQKTN
-591 GNVSLASKLLDVP
+591 GNVSLAAKLLNVP

-611 MQKYKLK
+611 MQKYKL
-618 SRFL
+618 

>member
-16 DEGVLDSNRINERIS
+16 NEGVLDSNRINQRIS

-53 SSNFFQ
+53 SSNIFQ
-59 DQKKK
+59 EQKKK
-64 SEIFLDIAIPQLQNM
+64 SEIFLDIALPQIQNM
-79 RRTIDE
+79 RKTIDE

-105 QQTLKRAK
+105 KQTLKRAK
-113 HINFIEGVKWTEA
+113 HINFIEGVKWTES

-137 QIEEAIMISGTE
+137 EIEEAIMISGTE
-149 HYSVASHSW
+149 HYTVASHSW

-243 KVRERVSNWSRMK
+243 SVRERINNWSRMK
-256 LEDLMQNGLKPK
+256 LEELMHHGLETK
-268 LEVPIYS
+268 LEIPVYS
-275 NDRMIGKCI
+275 NERMIGKCM
-284 YVKENK
+284 YLKENK
-290 QGNVFSTSPFING
+290 QMNTYSALTFIKGITFSG
-303 VTFPGV
+303 VT
-309 IGTSNAFQHTL
+309 GTSRAFQHTL

-353 SSRKNGPFIAVN
+353 SPRKDGPFIAVN

-395 GKFEQADGG
+395 GKFELANGG
-404 TIFLDEIGEVPPE
+404 TLFLDEIGEVPPE

-427 ERIVTPIGSSKEV
+427 ERTITPIGSSKLV

-487 IPYFIQDFCRRK
+487 IPYFIQHFCERK
-499 NWNVVFPKNIC
+499 NWNVVFPKSIY
-510 NQLSQHAWPGN
+510 NQFLQHTWPGN
-521 IRELLNVLERIY
+521 IRELVNVLERIY

-540 ICGKQISFLLQTM
+540 ICEKQVDFLLQTM
-553 MGNQNQLELQAEN
+553 RGNQQQLELQVEN

-572 NFREKIQ
+572 HFREKIQ
-579 RDSMIEALEKTN
+579 RDSMIEALQKTN
-591 GNVSLASKLLDVP
+591 GNVSLAAKLLNVP

-611 MQKYKLK
+611 MQKYKL
-618 SRFL
+618 

>member
-16 DEGVLDSNRINERIS
+16 NEGVLDSNRINERIS

-46 NKGQKIL
+46 NKGQKVL
-53 SSNFFQ
+53 SSNIFRE
-59 DQKKK
+59 QKKK
-64 SEIFLDIAIPQLQNM
+64 SEIFLDIALPQIQNM
-79 RRTIDE
+79 RKTIDE

-105 QQTLKRAK
+105 KQTLKRAK

-137 QIEEAIMISGTE
+137 EIEEAIMISGTE
-149 HYSVASHSW
+149 HYSVVSHSW

-170 KLIGVLDFSCPIE
+170 KLIGILDFSCPIE

-243 KVRERVSNWSRMK
+243 SVRERVTNWSRMK
-256 LEDLMQNGLKPK
+256 LEDLVHHGLETK
-268 LEVPIYS
+268 LEIPVYS
-275 NDRMIGKCI
+275 NERMIGKCM
-284 YVKENK
+284 YLKENK
-290 QGNVFSTSPFING
+290 QMNTYSAFTFIKG
-303 VTFPGV
+303 ITFPGV
-309 IGTSNAFQHTL
+309 TGTSKAFQHTL

-353 SSRKNGPFIAVN
+353 SPRKDGPFIAVN

-395 GKFEQADGG
+395 GKFEQANGG
-404 TIFLDEIGEVPPE
+404 TLFLDEIGEVPPE

-427 ERIVTPIGSSKEV
+427 ERTITPIGSSKEV

-487 IPYFIQDFCRRK
+487 IPYFIQHFCEQK
-499 NWNVVFPKNIC
+499 NWNVVFPKSIC
-510 NQLSQHAWPGN
+510 NQFLQHTWPGN
-521 IRELLNVLERIY
+521 IRELVNALERIY

-540 ICGKQISFLLQTM
+540 IYEKQVAFLIQTM
-553 MGNQNQLELQAEN
+553 MGNQQQLELQVEN

-579 RDSMIEALEKTN
+579 RDSMIEALQKTN
-591 GNVSLASKLLDVP
+591 GNVSLAAKLLDVP

-611 MQKYKLK
+611 MQKYKL
-618 SRFL
+618 

>member
-1 MLASPFYLHTWKKFV
+1 MLASPFYLHAWKKFV
-16 DEGVLDSNRINERIS
+16 NEGVLDSNRINQRIS

-53 SSNFFQ
+53 SSNIFQ
-59 DQKKK
+59 EQKKK
-64 SEIFLDIAIPQLQNM
+64 SEIFLDIALPQIQNM
-79 RRTIDE
+79 RKTIDE

-105 QQTLKRAK
+105 KQTLKRAK
-113 HINFIEGVKWTEA
+113 HINFIEGVKWTES

-137 QIEEAIMISGTE
+137 EIEEAIMISGTE
-149 HYSVASHSW
+149 HYTVASHSW

-243 KVRERVSNWSRMK
+243 SVRERINNWSRMK
-256 LEDLMQNGLKPK
+256 LEELMHHGLETK
-268 LEVPIYS
+268 LEIPVYS
-275 NDRMIGKCI
+275 NERMIGKCM
-284 YVKENK
+284 YLKENK
-290 QGNVFSTSPFING
+290 QMNTYSALTFIKGITFSG
-303 VTFPGV
+303 VT
-309 IGTSNAFQHTL
+309 GTSRAFQHTL

-353 SSRKNGPFIAVN
+353 SPRKDGPFIAVN

-395 GKFEQADGG
+395 GKFEQANGG
-404 TIFLDEIGEVPPE
+404 TLFLDEIGEVPPE

-427 ERIVTPIGSSKEV
+427 ERTITPIGSSKLV

-487 IPYFIQDFCRRK
+487 IPYFIQHFCERK
-499 NWNVVFPKNIC
+499 NWNVVFPKSIY
-510 NQLSQHAWPGN
+510 NQFLQHTWPGN
-521 IRELLNVLERIY
+521 IRELVNVLERIY

-540 ICGKQISFLLQTM
+540 ICEKQVAFLLQTM
-553 MGNQNQLELQAEN
+553 RGNQQQLELQVEN

-572 NFREKIQ
+572 HFREKIQ
-579 RDSMIEALEKTN
+579 RDSMIEALQKTN
-591 GNVSLASKLLDVP
+591 GNVSLAAKLLNVP

-611 MQKYKLK
+611 MQKYKL
-618 SRFL
+618 

>member
-16 DEGVLDSNRINERIS
+16 DEGVLDSNRINERIL

-64 SEIFLDIAIPQLQNM
+64 SEIFLDIAIPQIQNM
-79 RRTIDE
+79 RKTIDD

-137 QIEEAIMISGTE
+137 EIEEAIMISGTE

-217 RFLDVIDSDEQV
+217 RFLDVIDSNEQV

-243 KVRERVSNWSRMK
+243 KVRERVCNWSRMK
-256 LEDLMQNGLKPK
+256 LEDLMHYGLKTK
-268 LEVPIYS
+268 LEVPVYS
-275 NDRMIGKCI
+275 SDRMIGKCI

-290 QGNVFSTSPFING
+290 QEKLFSTSPFING
-303 VTFPGV
+303 ITFPGV
-309 IGTSNAFQHTL
+309 IGTSDAFQHTL

-353 SSRKNGPFIAVN
+353 SPRKNGPFIAVN

-427 ERIVTPIGSSKEV
+427 ERTVTPIGSSKEV
-440 PVNIRIITA
+440 QVNIRIITA

-487 IPYFIQDFCRRK
+487 IPYFIKHFCERT
-499 NWNVVFPKNIC
+499 NWNVVFPKSIC
-510 NQLSQHAWPGN
+510 NQFYQHTWPGN

-540 ICGKQISFLLQTM
+540 ICEKQISFLLQTM
-553 MGNQNQLELQAEN
+553 MGNQHQLALQAEN
-566 KTEHTL
+566 KTENAL

-579 RDSMIEALEKTN
+579 RDSMVEALEKTN
-591 GNVSLASKLLDVP
+591 GNVSLAAKLLDVP

-611 MQKYKLK
+611 MQKYKL
-618 SRFL
+618 

>member
-1 MLASPFYLHTWKKFV
+1 MLASPFYLHTWKKFIN
-16 DEGVLDSNRINERIS
+16 EGVLDSNRINERIS

-64 SEIFLDIAIPQLQNM
+64 SEIFLDIAIPQIQNM
-79 RRTIDE
+79 RKTIDE

-105 QQTLKRAK
+105 KQTLKRAK

-137 QIEEAIMISGTE
+137 EIEEAIMISGTE
-149 HYSVASHSW
+149 HYSVVSHSW

-170 KLIGVLDFSCPIE
+170 KLIGILDFSCPIE
-183 FSHPYMLGMVTSIAH
+183 FSLPYMLGMVTSIAH

-243 KVRERVSNWSRMK
+243 SVRERINNWSRMK
-256 LEDLMQNGLKPK
+256 LEELMHHGLETK
-268 LEVPIYS
+268 LEIPVYS
-275 NDRMIGKCI
+275 NERMIGKCM
-284 YVKENK
+284 YLKENK
-290 QGNVFSTSPFING
+290 QMNTYSALTFIKG
-303 VTFPGV
+303 ITFPGV
-309 IGTSNAFQHTL
+309 TGTSRAFQHTL

-353 SSRKNGPFIAVN
+353 SPRKDGPFIAVN

-372 LMESELFGYAEGA
+372 LIESELFGYAEGA

-395 GKFEQADGG
+395 GKFEQANGG
-404 TIFLDEIGEVPPE
+404 TLFLDEIGEVPPE

-427 ERIVTPIGSSKEV
+427 ERTITPIGSSKEV

-487 IPYFIQDFCRRK
+487 IPYFIQHFCEQK
-499 NWNVVFPKNIC
+499 NWNVVFPKSIC
-510 NQLSQHAWPGN
+510 NQFLQHTWPGN
-521 IRELLNVLERIY
+521 IRELVNALERIY

-540 ICGKQISFLLQTM
+540 ICEKQVAFLIQTM
-553 MGNQNQLELQAEN
+553 TGNQQQLELQVEN

-591 GNVSLASKLLDVP
+591 GNVSLAAKLLNVP

-611 MQKYKLK
+611 MQKYKL
-618 SRFL
+618 

>member
-16 DEGVLDSNRINERIS
+16 DEGVLDSKRMNERIS

-53 SSNFFQ
+53 SSNVFQ

-79 RRTIDE
+79 RKTIDE

-256 LEDLMQNGLKPK
+256 LEDLMQHGLKPK
-268 LEVPIYS
+268 LEVPVYS

-284 YVKENK
+284 YVQENK

-303 VTFPGV
+303 ITFPGV

-353 SSRKNGPFIAVN
+353 SPRKNGPFIAVN

-427 ERIVTPIGSSKEV
+427 ERTVTPIGSSKEV

-487 IPYFIQDFCRRK
+487 IPYFIQDFCERK
-499 NWNVVFPKNIC
+499 NWNVVLPKSIC
-510 NQLSQHAWPGN
+510 NQFSQHKWPGN

-540 ICGKQISFLLQTM
+540 ICEKQISFLLQTM
-553 MGNQNQLELQAEN
+553 MGNQHQLALQAEN

-591 GNVSLASKLLDVP
+591 GNVSLAAKLLDVP

-611 MQKYKLK
+611 MQKYKL
-618 SRFL
+618 

>member
-1 MLASPFYLHTWKKFV
+1 MLASPFYLHTWKKFI
-16 DEGVLDSNRINERIS
+16 DEGVFDSNRINERIS
-31 ESWHRCKQANVNPHM
+31 ESWHRCRQANVNPYM

-53 SSNFFQ
+53 SSNVFQ
-59 DQKKK
+59 EQKKK
-64 SEIFLDIAIPQLQNM
+64 SEIFLDIALPQIQNM
-79 RRTIDE
+79 RKTIDE

-105 QQTLKRAK
+105 KQMLKRAK
-113 HINFIEGVKWTEA
+113 HINFIEGVKWTES

-137 QIEEAIMISGTE
+137 EIEEAIMISGTE
-149 HYSVASHSW
+149 HYSVVSHSW

-170 KLIGVLDFSCPIE
+170 KLIGVLNFSCPIE
-183 FSHPYMLGMVTSIAH
+183 FSHPYMLGMVTSMAH

-243 KVRERVSNWSRMK
+243 SVRERINNWSRMK
-256 LEDLMQNGLKPK
+256 LEELMHHGLETK
-268 LEVPIYS
+268 LEIPVYS
-275 NDRMIGKCI
+275 NERMIGKCM
-284 YVKENK
+284 YLKENK
-290 QGNVFSTSPFING
+290 QMNTYSALTFIKG
-303 VTFPGV
+303 ITFPGV
-309 IGTSNAFQHTL
+309 TGTSRAFQHTL

-353 SSRKNGPFIAVN
+353 SPRKDGPFIAVN

-395 GKFEQADGG
+395 GKFEQANGG
-404 TIFLDEIGEVPPE
+404 TLFLDEIGEVPPE

-427 ERIVTPIGSSKEV
+427 ERTITPIGSSKLV

-487 IPYFIQDFCRRK
+487 IPYFIQHFYERK
-499 NWNVVFPKNIC
+499 NWNVVFPKSIY
-510 NQLSQHAWPGN
+510 NQFLQHTWPGN
-521 IRELLNVLERIY
+521 IRELVNVLERIY

-540 ICGKQISFLLQTM
+540 ICEKQVAFLLQTM
-553 MGNQNQLELQAEN
+553 RGNQQQLELQVEN

-572 NFREKIQ
+572 NFRKKIQ
-579 RDSMIEALEKTN
+579 RDSMIEALQKTN
-591 GNVSLASKLLDVP
+591 GNVSLAAKLLNVP

-611 MQKYKLK
+611 MQKYKL
-618 SRFL
+618 

>member
-16 DEGVLDSNRINERIS
+16 NEGVLDSNRINQRIS

-46 NKGQKIL
+46 NKGQKVL
-53 SSNFFQ
+53 SSHIFRE
-59 DQKKK
+59 QKKK
-64 SEIFLDIAIPQLQNM
+64 SEIFLDIALPQIQNM
-79 RRTIDE
+79 RKTIDE

-105 QQTLKRAK
+105 KQTLKRAK

-137 QIEEAIMISGTE
+137 EIEEAIMISGTE
-149 HYSVASHSW
+149 HYSVVSHSW

-170 KLIGVLDFSCPIE
+170 KLIGILDFSCPIE

-235 DVIVSASK
+235 DVIVSVSK
-243 KVRERVSNWSRMK
+243 SVRERVTNWSRMK
-256 LEDLMQNGLKPK
+256 LEDLVHHGLETK
-268 LEVPIYS
+268 LEIPVYS
-275 NDRMIGKCI
+275 NERMIGKCM
-284 YVKENK
+284 YLKENK
-290 QGNVFSTSPFING
+290 QMNTYSAFTFIKG
-303 VTFPGV
+303 ITFPGV
-309 IGTSNAFQHTL
+309 TGTSKAFQHTL

-353 SSRKNGPFIAVN
+353 SPRKDGPFIAVN

-395 GKFEQADGG
+395 GKFEQANGG
-404 TIFLDEIGEVPPE
+404 TLFLDEIGEVPPE

-427 ERIVTPIGSSKEV
+427 ERTITPIGSSKEV

-476 YVPSLIERKED
+476 YVPSLLERKED
-487 IPYFIQDFCRRK
+487 IPYFIQHFCERK
-499 NWNVVFPKNIC
+499 NWNVVFPKSIC
-510 NQLSQHAWPGN
+510 NQFLQHTWPGN
-521 IRELLNVLERIY
+521 IRELVNVLERIY

-540 ICGKQISFLLQTM
+540 ICEKQVAFLIQTM
-553 MGNQNQLELQAEN
+553 MGNQQQLELQVEN
-566 KTEHTL
+566 KTEQTL
-572 NFREKIQ
+572 HFREKIQ
-579 RDSMIEALEKTN
+579 RDSMIEALQKTN
-591 GNVSLASKLLDVP
+591 GNVSLAAKLLDVP

-611 MQKYKLK
+611 MQKYKL
-618 SRFL
+618 

>member
-1 MLASPFYLHTWKKFV
+1 MLASPFYLHTWKKFI
-16 DEGVLDSNRINERIS
+16 DEGVFDSNRINERIS
-31 ESWHRCKQANVNPHM
+31 ESWHRCRQANVNPYM

-53 SSNFFQ
+53 SSNVFQ
-59 DQKKK
+59 EQKKK
-64 SEIFLDIAIPQLQNM
+64 SEIFLDIALPQIQNM
-79 RRTIDE
+79 RKTIDE

-105 QQTLKRAK
+105 KQTLKRAK
-113 HINFIEGVKWTEA
+113 HINFIEGVKWTES

-137 QIEEAIMISGTE
+137 EIEEAIMISGTE
-149 HYSVASHSW
+149 HYSVVSHSW

-170 KLIGVLDFSCPIE
+170 KLIGVLNFSCPIE
-183 FSHPYMLGMVTSIAH
+183 FSHPYMLGMVTSMAH

-243 KVRERVSNWSRMK
+243 SVRERINNWSRMK
-256 LEDLMQNGLKPK
+256 LEELMHHGLETK
-268 LEVPIYS
+268 LEIPVYS
-275 NDRMIGKCI
+275 NERMIGKCM
-284 YVKENK
+284 YLKENK
-290 QGNVFSTSPFING
+290 QMNTYSALTFIKG
-303 VTFPGV
+303 ITFPGV
-309 IGTSNAFQHTL
+309 TGTSRAFQHTL

-353 SSRKNGPFIAVN
+353 SPRKDGPFIAVN

-395 GKFEQADGG
+395 GKFEQANGG
-404 TIFLDEIGEVPPE
+404 TLFLDEIGEVPPE

-427 ERIVTPIGSSKEV
+427 ERTITPIGSSKLV

-487 IPYFIQDFCRRK
+487 IPYFIQHFYERK
-499 NWNVVFPKNIC
+499 NWNVVFPKSIY
-510 NQLSQHAWPGN
+510 NQFLQHTWPGN
-521 IRELLNVLERIY
+521 IRELVNVLERIY

-540 ICGKQISFLLQTM
+540 ICEKQVAFLLQTM
-553 MGNQNQLELQAEN
+553 RGNQQKLELQVEN

-572 NFREKIQ
+572 NFRKKIQ
-579 RDSMIEALEKTN
+579 RDSMIEALQKTN
-591 GNVSLASKLLDVP
+591 GNVSLAAKLLNVP

-611 MQKYKLK
+611 MQKYKL
-618 SRFL
+618 

>member
-16 DEGVLDSNRINERIS
+16 NEGVLDSNRINQKIS

-53 SSNFFQ
+53 SSNIFRE
-59 DQKKK
+59 QKKK
-64 SEIFLDIAIPQLQNM
+64 SEIFLDIALPQIQNM
-79 RRTIDE
+79 RKTIDE

-105 QQTLKRAK
+105 KQTLKRAK

-137 QIEEAIMISGTE
+137 EIEEAIMISGTE
-149 HYSVASHSW
+149 HYSVVSHSW

-170 KLIGVLDFSCPIE
+170 KLIGILDFSCPIE

-243 KVRERVSNWSRMK
+243 SVRERVTNWSRMK
-256 LEDLMQNGLKPK
+256 LEDLVHHGLETK
-268 LEVPIYS
+268 LEIPVYS
-275 NDRMIGKCI
+275 NERMIGKCM
-284 YVKENK
+284 YLKENK
-290 QGNVFSTSPFING
+290 QMNTYSAFTFIKG
-303 VTFPGV
+303 ITFPGV
-309 IGTSNAFQHTL
+309 TGTSKAFQHTL

-353 SSRKNGPFIAVN
+353 SPRKDGPFIAVN

-395 GKFEQADGG
+395 GKFEQANGG
-404 TIFLDEIGEVPPE
+404 TLFLDEIGEVPPE

-427 ERIVTPIGSSKEV
+427 ERTITPIGSSKEV

-487 IPYFIQDFCRRK
+487 IPYFIQHFCERK
-499 NWNVVFPKNIC
+499 NWNVVFPKSIY
-510 NQLSQHAWPGN
+510 NQFLQHTWPGN
-521 IRELLNVLERIY
+521 IRELVNVLERIY

-540 ICGKQISFLLQTM
+540 ICEKQVAFLIQTM
-553 MGNQNQLELQAEN
+553 TGNQQQLELQVEN

-591 GNVSLASKLLDVP
+591 GNVSLAAKLLNVP

-611 MQKYKLK
+611 MQKYKL
-618 SRFL
+618 

>member
-53 SSNFFQ
+53 SSDIFQ

-64 SEIFLDIAIPQLQNM
+64 SEIFLDIAIPQIQNM
-79 RRTIDE
+79 RKTIDE

-243 KVRERVSNWSRMK
+243 RVRERVCNWSRMK
-256 LEDLMQNGLKPK
+256 LEDLIHNGLKSK
-268 LEVPIYS
+268 LEVPVYS

-284 YVKENK
+284 YLKENK
-290 QGNVFSTSPFING
+290 QANLFSNFPFING
-303 VTFPGV
+303 ITFPGV
-309 IGTSNAFQHTL
+309 IGTSSVFQHTL

-353 SSRKNGPFIAVN
+353 SPRKNGPFIAVN

-427 ERIVTPIGSSKEV
+427 ERTVTPIGSSKEV

-487 IPYFIQDFCRRK
+487 IPYFIQHFCERK
-499 NWNVVFPKNIC
+499 DWNVVFPKSIC
-510 NQLSQHAWPGN
+510 NQFSQYTWPGN

-540 ICGKQISFLLQTM
+540 ICEKQISFLLQTM
-553 MGNQNQLELQAEN
+553 MGNQHQLELQVEN

-579 RDSMIEALEKTN
+579 RDTMIEALEKTN
-591 GNVSLASKLLDVP
+591 GNVSLAAKLLDVP

-611 MQKYKLK
+611 MQKYKL
-618 SRFL
+618 

>member
-53 SSNFFQ
+53 SSNIFQ

-79 RRTIDE
+79 RKTIDE

-256 LEDLMQNGLKPK
+256 LEDLIQNGLKPK
-268 LEVPIYS
+268 LEVPVYS

-290 QGNVFSTSPFING
+290 QGNLFSTSPFING
-303 VTFPGV
+303 ITFPGV

-353 SSRKNGPFIAVN
+353 SPRKNGPFIAVN

-427 ERIVTPIGSSKEV
+427 ERTVTPIGSSKEV

-487 IPYFIQDFCRRK
+487 IPYFIQDFCERK
-499 NWNVVFPKNIC
+499 NWNVVFPKSIC
-510 NQLSQHAWPGN
+510 NQFSQHTWPGN

-540 ICGKQISFLLQTM
+540 ICEKQISFLLQTM
-553 MGNQNQLELQAEN
+553 MGNQHQLELQAEN

-591 GNVSLASKLLDVP
+591 GNVSLAAKLLDVP

-611 MQKYKLK
+611 MQKYKL
-618 SRFL
+618 

>member
-1 MLASPFYLHTWKKFV
+1 MLASPFYLHAWKKFV
-16 DEGVLDSNRINERIS
+16 NEGVLDSNRINQRIS

-46 NKGQKIL
+46 NKGQKVL
-53 SSNFFQ
+53 SSHIFRE
-59 DQKKK
+59 QKKK
-64 SEIFLDIAIPQLQNM
+64 SEIFLDIALPQIQNL
-79 RRTIDE
+79 RKTIDE

-105 QQTLKRAK
+105 KQTLKRAK

-137 QIEEAIMISGTE
+137 EIEEAIMISGTE

-170 KLIGVLDFSCPIE
+170 KLIGILDFSCPIE

-243 KVRERVSNWSRMK
+243 SVRERVTNWSRMK
-256 LEDLMQNGLKPK
+256 LEDLVHHGLETK
-268 LEVPIYS
+268 LEIPVYS
-275 NDRMIGKCI
+275 NERMIGKCM
-284 YVKENK
+284 YLKENK
-290 QGNVFSTSPFING
+290 QMNTYSAFTFIKG
-303 VTFPGV
+303 ITFPGV
-309 IGTSNAFQHTL
+309 TGTSKAFQHTL

-353 SSRKNGPFIAVN
+353 SPRKDGPFIAVN

-395 GKFEQADGG
+395 GKFEQANGG
-404 TIFLDEIGEVPPE
+404 TLFLDEIGEVPPE

-427 ERIVTPIGSSKEV
+427 ERTITPIGSSKEV

-487 IPYFIQDFCRRK
+487 IPYFIQHFCERK
-499 NWNVVFPKNIC
+499 NWNVVFPKSIY
-510 NQLSQHAWPGN
+510 NQFLQHTWPGN
-521 IRELLNVLERIY
+521 IRELVNVLERIY

-540 ICGKQISFLLQTM
+540 ICEKQVAFLIQTM
-553 MGNQNQLELQAEN
+553 TGNQQQLELQVEN
-566 KTEHTL
+566 KTEQTL
-572 NFREKIQ
+572 HFREKIQ
-579 RDSMIEALEKTN
+579 RDSMIEALQKTN
-591 GNVSLASKLLDVP
+591 GNVSLAAKLLNVP

-611 MQKYKLK
+611 MQKYKL
-618 SRFL
+618 

>member
-16 DEGVLDSNRINERIS
+16 NEGVLDSNRINQRIS

-53 SSNFFQ
+53 SSNIFQ
-59 DQKKK
+59 EQKKK
-64 SEIFLDIAIPQLQNM
+64 SEIFLDIALPQIQNM
-79 RRTIDE
+79 RKTIDE
-85 LQMMALLIDPD
+85 LQMMALLIDLD

-105 QQTLKRAK
+105 KQTLKRAK
-113 HINFIEGVKWTEA
+113 HINFIEGVKWTES

-137 QIEEAIMISGTE
+137 EIEEAIMISGTE
-149 HYSVASHSW
+149 HYTVASHSW

-243 KVRERVSNWSRMK
+243 SVRERINNWSRMK
-256 LEDLMQNGLKPK
+256 LEELMHHGLETK
-268 LEVPIYS
+268 LEIPVYS
-275 NDRMIGKCI
+275 NERMIGKCM
-284 YVKENK
+284 YLKENK
-290 QGNVFSTSPFING
+290 QMNTYSALTFIKGITFSG
-303 VTFPGV
+303 VT
-309 IGTSNAFQHTL
+309 GTSRAFQHTL

-353 SSRKNGPFIAVN
+353 SPRKDGPFIAVN

-395 GKFEQADGG
+395 GKFEQANGG
-404 TIFLDEIGEVPPE
+404 TLFLDEIGEVPPE

-427 ERIVTPIGSSKEV
+427 ERTITPIGSSKLV

-487 IPYFIQDFCRRK
+487 IPYFIQHFCEQK
-499 NWNVVFPKNIC
+499 NWNVVFPKSIY
-510 NQLSQHAWPGN
+510 NQFLQHTWPGN
-521 IRELLNVLERIY
+521 IRELVNVLERIY

-540 ICGKQISFLLQTM
+540 ICEKQVDFLLQTM
-553 MGNQNQLELQAEN
+553 RGNQQQLELQVEN

-572 NFREKIQ
+572 HFREKIQ
-579 RDSMIEALEKTN
+579 RDSMIEALQKTN
-591 GNVSLASKLLDVP
+591 GNVSLAAKLLNVP

-611 MQKYKLK
+611 MQKYKL
-618 SRFL
+618 

>member
-1 MLASPFYLHTWKKFV
+1 MLASPFYLHAWKKFV
-16 DEGVLDSNRINERIS
+16 NEGVLDSNRINQRIS

-46 NKGQKIL
+46 NKGQKVL
-53 SSNFFQ
+53 SSNIFRE
-59 DQKKK
+59 QKKK
-64 SEIFLDIAIPQLQNM
+64 SEIFLDIALPQIQNL
-79 RRTIDE
+79 RKNIDE

-105 QQTLKRAK
+105 KQTLKRAK

-137 QIEEAIMISGTE
+137 EIEEAIMISGTE

-170 KLIGVLDFSCPIE
+170 KLIGILDFSCPIE
-183 FSHPYMLGMVTSIAH
+183 CSHPYMLGMVTSIAH

-243 KVRERVSNWSRMK
+243 SVRERVTNWSRMK
-256 LEDLMQNGLKPK
+256 LEDLVHHGLETK
-268 LEVPIYS
+268 LEIPVYS
-275 NDRMIGKCI
+275 NERMIGKCM
-284 YVKENK
+284 YLKENK
-290 QGNVFSTSPFING
+290 QMNTYSAFTFIKG
-303 VTFPGV
+303 ITFPGV
-309 IGTSNAFQHTL
+309 TGTSKAFQHTL

-353 SSRKNGPFIAVN
+353 SPRKDGPFIAVN

-395 GKFEQADGG
+395 GKFEQANGG
-404 TIFLDEIGEVPPE
+404 TLFLDEIGEVPPE

-427 ERIVTPIGSSKEV
+427 ERTITPIGSSKEV

-487 IPYFIQDFCRRK
+487 IPYFIQHFCERK
-499 NWNVVFPKNIC
+499 NWNVVFPKSIC
-510 NQLSQHAWPGN
+510 NQFLQHTWPGN
-521 IRELLNVLERIY
+521 IRELVNALERIY

-540 ICGKQISFLLQTM
+540 ICEKQVAFLIQTM
-553 MGNQNQLELQAEN
+553 MGNQQQLELQVEN

-591 GNVSLASKLLDVP
+591 GNVSLAAKLLNVP

-611 MQKYKLK
+611 MQKYKL
-618 SRFL
+618 

>member
-1 MLASPFYLHTWKKFV
+1 MLASPFYLHAWKKFV
-16 DEGVLDSNRINERIS
+16 NEGVLDSNRINQRIS

-46 NKGQKIL
+46 NKGQKVL
-53 SSNFFQ
+53 SSNIFRE
-59 DQKKK
+59 QKKK
-64 SEIFLDIAIPQLQNM
+64 SEIFLDIALPQIQNL
-79 RRTIDE
+79 RKTIDE

-105 QQTLKRAK
+105 KQTLKRAK

-137 QIEEAIMISGTE
+137 EIEEAIMISGTE

-170 KLIGVLDFSCPIE
+170 KLIGILDFSCPIE

-243 KVRERVSNWSRMK
+243 SVRERVTNWSRMK
-256 LEDLMQNGLKPK
+256 LEELMHHGLETK
-268 LEVPIYS
+268 LEIPVYS
-275 NDRMIGKCI
+275 NERMIGKCM
-284 YVKENK
+284 YLKENK
-290 QGNVFSTSPFING
+290 QMNTYSAFTFIKG
-303 VTFPGV
+303 ITFPGV
-309 IGTSNAFQHTL
+309 TGTSKAFQHTL

-353 SSRKNGPFIAVN
+353 SPRKDGPFIAVN

-395 GKFEQADGG
+395 GKFEQSNGG
-404 TIFLDEIGEVPPE
+404 TLFLDEIGEVPPE

-427 ERIVTPIGSSKEV
+427 ERTITPIGSSKEV

-487 IPYFIQDFCRRK
+487 IPYFIQHFCERK
-499 NWNVVFPKNIC
+499 NWNVVFPKSIC
-510 NQLSQHAWPGN
+510 NQFLQHTWPGN
-521 IRELLNVLERIY
+521 IRELVNALERIY

-540 ICGKQISFLLQTM
+540 ICEKQVAFLIQTM
-553 MGNQNQLELQAEN
+553 MGNQQQLELQVEN

-579 RDSMIEALEKTN
+579 RDSMIEALQKTN
-591 GNVSLASKLLDVP
+591 GNVSLAAKLLDVP

-611 MQKYKLK
+611 MQKYKL
-618 SRFL
+618 